1 MLKLT
6 MKKGAGLFSLLFA
19 LLLSSHVLH
28 AQPALKRA
36 NKQYELGTFSLAVQ
50 SYKEFLSKNP
60 DNAEANAKL
69 ADSYRHLNQQE
80 KALPHYQAAVSSPDV
95 QDIYIFQYGL
105 TLQELGRYDLAKG
118 VFNSLGEK
126 SADFKVRCKQFSEA
140 CAFAMQAAE
149 QPAYKVTNEYA
160 NTVSFDF
167 GPAFFGEQIVYSSGR
182 TDIRGRDSRNA
193 PGSGNVEGTNRLFIT
208 QRDKNGFLDVPV
220 TLHAGFGVGVNEGP
234 VSYSSDGKWVAF
246 TRNNF
251 QDGTRMIPS
260 SGMELNLFIAQAKP
274 DGDWETPLA
283 FPHNGVDFSNGYP
296 CFSPDG
302 KALYFSSNRPG
313 GYGGFDI
320 YVSYRVGNNWSA
332 PENVGSAVNTLGN
345 EITPFFDGTSLF
357 FASDY
362 QKGYGGFDIFRA
374 EDSNGRW
381 ATVYHGGAGLNSST
395 DDYGFVFDA
404 TRNIGYI
411 VSNRAGGKGSEDI
424 YRISKETESLVIK
437 VTDALTGAAV
447 PGATIDFSNCGAPN
461 QFTNV
466 NGLFTFSLTD
476 NLDCT
481 ATVSKDGFLS
491 KSVKITTLGL
501 RQSRTVE
508 VGLTNEDNSYSGKVV
523 NGSNNQAVEDARII
537 ATNLSTQEETSAR
550 SDANGQFNIALK
562 SNTAYQIRYSKQ
574 GFKELATEF
583 KATTSSQKNLAVT
596 KIYPVG
602 TDMPSSMA
610 NSSAAA
616 QPKETKP
623 TASPTTQGSTAT
635 TTASNSGED
644 EVEMDG
650 FAVQL
655 AAGTAANPDLKPY
668 QDKLG
673 AQGTVFT
680 VVEGGKTKVRLGIFD
695 TREAA
700 ADAQAKAK
708 ANGYAGA
715 FIVPQK
721 HKVSGKKMAEKPSQ
735 SSKQATTKPANA
747 EPEPAA
753 KQAQPTGE
761 SMALDGYLVKLA
773 AYRDINNFK
782 QSTVEDAGL
791 VSFIKKGDF
800 TIVVLGGYDSKAS
813 AQVGLDKAKKQG
825 FTSAHL
831 ATMVDGQLR
840 KVE

>member
-6 MKKGAGLFSLLFA
+6 MKKGIGLFSLLFA
-19 LLLSSHVLH
+19 LLLYSQSLY

-50 SYKEFLSKNP
+50 SYKDFLSKNP

-69 ADSYRHLNQQE
+69 ADCYRHLNQQE

-95 QDIYIFQYGL
+95 QDIYVFQYGL

-140 CAFAMQAAE
+140 CAFAMQAAD

-160 NTVSFDF
+160 NTASFDF

-220 TLHAGFGVGVNEGP
+220 TLHSGFGVGVNEGP
-234 VSYSSDGKWVAF
+234 VSYSADGKWVAF

-404 TRNIGYI
+404 ARNIGYI

-424 YRISKETESLVIK
+424 YRITKETESVVIK
-437 VTDALTGAAV
+437 VTDALTGAAIS
-447 PGATIDFSNCGAPN
+447 GATIDFSNCGAPN

-481 ATVSKDGFLS
+481 ATVSKDGFSS

-508 VGLTNEDNSYSGKVV
+508 VGLTNNDNSYSGKVV
-523 NGSNNQAVEDARII
+523 NGSNGKPVEDAKVI
-537 ATNLSTQEETSAR
+537 ATNMSTKEETSTR
-550 SDANGQFNIALK
+550 SDAKGSFNIALK
-562 SNTAYQIRYSKQ
+562 PGTAYQLRFSKQ
-574 GFKELATEF
+574 GFKDMTTDF
-583 KATTSSQKNLAVT
+583 KATTSTQKNLDVT
-596 KIYPVG
+596 AIYPVG
-602 TDMPSSMA
+602 VEVSSSSMA
-610 NSSAAA
+610 SAPAA
-616 QPKETKP
+616 TLPKETKAQETP
-623 TASPTTQGSTAT
+623 TAAT
-635 TTASNSGED
+635 TANSGEE
-644 EVEMDG
+644 EVEVDG

-673 AQGTVFT
+673 TQGTVFT

-721 HKVSGKKMAEKPSQ
+721 HKVSSKKMVVKPAQ
-735 SSKQATTKPANA
+735 TTKQAETKPAKTDT
-747 EPEPAA
+747 EPTSP
-753 KQAQPTGE
+753 KAQPTGE
-761 SMALDGYLVKLA
+761 AMALDGYLVKLA

-791 VSFIKKGDF
+791 VSFIKKGEF

-825 FTSAHL
+825 YTSAHL